1 MAKEKCVMNSNG
13 ASHGS
18 DVIGDRRPPREIR
31 NDESPEQYLRKQL
44 LLLHQVGNELA
55 LAGSLDELCR
65 MAVERGRQ
73 LLGHQRIGLWFRVAK
88 SMVLTG
94 SFGVDEQGQ
103 IRDERGKSLTVSAD
117 SPMGQVLNQQKSLLI
132 NLDCPLRN
140 NIGEVVGRGTHV
152 IAALWD
158 GTNVIGCICVDNL
171 LEPRHPLQ
179 EPEGEI
185 LKLYA
190 STVGHLVNR
199 MRAEEELQKARN
211 VAEAANRAKSF
222 FLANMSHEIRTPMNA
237 IMGLTDL
244 VLRSGLTAEQRQY
257 LEIVQ
262 ARSKDLLVLISDI
275 LDLSMIEAERLEL
288 KPVRFGIAQTLNDV
302 VGMFS
307 LDAAEK
313 GLRLSADISR
323 EFPDVMYGDQQ
334 RLRQVLVN
342 LVGNAIKFTAQGEIG
357 IKVERDVGYRGS
369 GDYLPLH
376 FRVQDNGIGIPAD
389 QQKII
394 FESFIRDNNLSP
406 KYGGMGLGLAIAKR
420 LVEMMGGNIW
430 CESKVGKGSA
440 FHFTVRFLRHGVGD
454 KLQDNAV
461 QAATPAQR
469 RRLRVLIVEDD
480 AGSQLLAQLLLE
492 ELGHRI
498 TAAVTGKEALR
509 KLAENDFDLV
519 LMDVHIP
526 EMDGLEAT
534 RQIRNPASPVR
545 NHAIPIIAVTASA
558 LKIDE
563 EACLQAGMNNYLS
576 KPVLPHELVA
586 AIDKVMAR

>member
-1 MAKEKCVMNSNG
+1 MNSNG

-307 LDAAEK
+307 LDAAKK